1 MALDAVC
8 LCSSHRGWLLSF
20 LLLGATLLPARA
32 QSVFETESGH
42 VTFRSEV
49 PTHTFTGESDQL
61 VGRINLEESTVDF
74 YVDVHT
80 IETGIARRDRDMLE
94 TLEAEEYPFAE
105 FYGTLNDEVDLNR
118 REPQPVTVTGDFT
131 VHGVTQEMSIDGVI
145 EPVEQG
151 LRVEANWT
159 VRLDDHNIEPPGIL
173 FYRVDEEQDVSIE
186 ATLMPVDEP
195 S

>member
-1 MALDAVC
+1 MAIDAFG
-8 LCSSHRGWLLSF
+8 LCSSHRCWF
-20 LLLGATLLPARA
+20 LFFFFLGATLLPAQA

-80 IETGIARRDRDMLE
+80 IETGVARRDRDMLE
-94 TLEAEEYPFAE
+94 TLEAEEHPFAE
-105 FYGTLNDEVDLNR
+105 FYGTLNDEVDLDGQ
-118 REPQPVTVTGDFT
+118 EPQPVTVTGEFT
-131 VHGVTQEMSIDGVI
+131 VHGVTQEMTLDGVI

-151 LRVEANWT
+151 LRVEASWT
-159 VRLDDHNIEPPGIL
+159 VRLEDHDIEPPGIL
-173 FYRVDEEQDVSIE
+173 FYRVDQEQDVSIE
-186 ATLMPVDEP
+186 ATLTPVDEP

>member
-1 MALDAVC
+1 MTSEISRPFCYRWLGIALWFCVVGP
-8 LCSSHRGWLLSF
+8 LF
-20 LLLGATLLPARA
+20 PVQA
-32 QSVFETESGH
+32 QTVFETKSGH

-80 IETGIARRDRDMLE
+80 LETGVARRDRDMLE

-105 FYGTLNDEVDLNR
+105 FYGTLNDSVDLNR
-118 REPQPVTVTGDFT
+118 QEPQPVTVTGDFT
-131 VHGVTQEMSIDGVI
+131 IHGVTQEITVDGVI
-145 EPVEQG
+145 EPVEEG
-151 LRVEANWT
+151 LRVEAEWT
-159 VRLDDHNIEPPGIL
+159 VRLEDYNIEPPGIL
-173 FYRVDEEQDVSIE
+173 FYRVDQEQDVSIE
-186 ATLMPVDEP
+186 ATLIPVEEP